1 LNVVYYPRLLE
12 FFRAANEAALL
23 SRVNMEA
30 TILVFQSCISPLAYS
45 CCRISADSGA
55 NKSSNH
61 GTGSLVAEGHH
72 RCFDWFSTR
81 LEGVFLDASRVSSS
95 FRLSLLWILIR
106 NYVLFI
112 VDVLEANSRTSTC

>member
-1 LNVVYYPRLLE
+1 MVRTWLNVVYYPRLLE
-12 FFRAANEAALL
+12 YFRAANEAALL

-30 TILVFQSCISPLAYS
+30 TILVFQGCISPLAFSY
-45 CCRISADSGA
+45 CRISADSGA

-81 LEGVFLDASRVSSS
+81 LEGVFLGEYEVACERTSRVRACS
-95 FRLSLLWILIR
+95 LSKCTK
-106 NYVLFI
+106 VF
-112 VDVLEANSRTSTC
+112 E